1 MNSSS
6 VKKVF
11 SDFDGTL
18 TETDGSLSRHFITVL
33 DYLQKKKI
41 PLSIVT
47 GRSLSWGHFFITHFP
62 QVDSVICEG
71 GGVVLYRAGNGVMI
85 EENLVSEDDYLFL
98 EKVAFDLT
106 DSFDCSLSLDSFGRR
121 TDRAIDLYKFKDNQ
135 GLKKQIETFLREKGL
150 SFSSSN
156 VHLNFWKGEVSKST
170 AMKHLLRKKYPNY
183 QIEDCLF
190 FGDAPNDE
198 SAFESFPNSVGVS
211 NIQPHLNSIKYRP
224 RVILNGKENE
234 GVKGVL
240 NYLMGEEKA
249 S

>member
-1 MNSSS
+1 MNSLLI
-6 VKKVF
+6 KKVF

-18 TETDGSLSRHFITVL
+18 TESDGSLSKHFITIL
-33 DYLQKKKI
+33 DLLQKRRV

-71 GGVVLYRAGNGVMI
+71 GGVLLFRDSNGVMM

-98 EKVAFDLT
+98 EKAAFDLT
-106 DSFDCSLSLDSFGRR
+106 NSFDCPLSLDSFGRR
-121 TDRAIDLYKFKDNQ
+121 TDRAIDLYKFKGNKS
-135 GLKKQIETFLREKGL
+135 LKKNIEDFLREKGL
-150 SFSSSN
+150 NFSSSN
-156 VHLNFWKGEVSKST
+156 VHLNFWKGEFSKSK
-170 AMKHLLRKKYPNY
+170 AMKHLLRKKYPSY
-183 QIEDCLF
+183 QVEDCLF

-198 SAFESFPNSVGVS
+198 SVFEFFPNSVGVS
-211 NIQPHLNSIKYRP
+211 NIQPHLDSMKFHP
-224 RVILNGKENE
+224 KVIMKGKENE